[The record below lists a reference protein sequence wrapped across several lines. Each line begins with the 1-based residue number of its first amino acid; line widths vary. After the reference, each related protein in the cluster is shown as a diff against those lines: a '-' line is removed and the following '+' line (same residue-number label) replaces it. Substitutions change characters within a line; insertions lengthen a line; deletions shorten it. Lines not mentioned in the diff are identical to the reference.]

1 MMKSASTYQVYFFFK
16 GSVANIFKQMNNTQE
31 MTKYSCRVLTDQQFY
46 EYILFLLASKWEW
59 DG

>member
-1 MMKSASTYQVYFFFK
+1 MMKSVSTYQVDFFFK

-31 MTKYSCRVLTDQQFY
+31 MTKYTHGALTDQQFY
-46 EYILFLLASKWEW
+46 EYILFLLASRWEW